1 MKGIYIH
8 IPFCEHKCKYCDFLS
23 FPGNQQR
30 NKERY
35 VHALMREMEK
45 RIDENWRK
53 SDTIFIGGGT
63 PSALDEEALEALLR
77 ALNRLVDMENVCE
90 FTVECNPGTVNE
102 EKLVLLKE
110 GGVNRLSFGVQ
121 SFDDVLLKRIG
132 RIHTAEQAK
141 EAVRLAQKVGF
152 TNINIDLMYGLPG
165 QNEETWKKSVEEALA
180 LGVSHL
186 SLYQLIIEEG
196 TAIARELN
204 RGVLPAVD
212 EDGAAEWFDAQR
224 VWLKEKGYAQY
235 EISNYATSD
244 KESKHNTLYW
254 ELDDYLGLGLG
265 ATSWE
270 RPERRNNTMD
280 LASYVRALE
289 AGEDAPHESE
299 ILTRDEQMAETVFMA
314 LRMNRGLSLE
324 KFRTLYGEKLEVA
337 YPEATKEAISKGWAR
352 ILDGCFLLTDDGR
365 RLGNFVFE
373 LFL

>member
-186 SLYQLIIEEG
+186 SLYQLII
-196 TAIARELN
+196 
-204 RGVLPAVD
+204 VV
-212 EDGAAEWFDAQR
+212 
-224 VWLKEKGYAQY
+224 
-235 EISNYATSD
+235 
-244 KESKHNTLYW
+244 
-254 ELDDYLGLGLG
+254 
-265 ATSWE
+265 
-270 RPERRNNTMD
+270 
-280 LASYVRALE
+280 
-289 AGEDAPHESE
+289 
-299 ILTRDEQMAETVFMA
+299 
-314 LRMNRGLSLE
+314 
-324 KFRTLYGEKLEVA
+324 
-337 YPEATKEAISKGWAR
+337 
-352 ILDGCFLLTDDGR
+352 
-365 RLGNFVFE
+365 
-373 LFL
+373 